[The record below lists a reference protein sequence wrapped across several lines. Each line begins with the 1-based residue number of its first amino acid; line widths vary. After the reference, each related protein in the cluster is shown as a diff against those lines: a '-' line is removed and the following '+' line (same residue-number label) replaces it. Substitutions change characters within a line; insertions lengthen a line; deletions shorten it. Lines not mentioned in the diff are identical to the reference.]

1 MYWPSKQTK
10 SEVHGA
16 LMVTYLD
23 EESFAHYTVRRFE
36 VKPVDHC
43 SHYSQVSVV
52 WYQYIAICHHVDLM
66 FLKKNNNK
74 KQKIWLPL
82 YMI

>member
-52 WYQYIAICHHVDLM
+52 
-66 FLKKNNNK
+66 
-74 KQKIWLPL
+74 
-82 YMI
+82 